1 MNFAAPLGRLQK
13 SSGRLYLQF
22 AERFSENNLIR
33 DAWTEMARDLEHQT
47 ASMREIRSS
56 FWKELKKDEKALIS
70 ATKEISTTLEKTR
83 RASPTDGFLH
93 YSFVNSIEFEELLT
107 LKIYAPLLYKLKSQW
122 TNRALSFYVT
132 VNAHITRLVRLV
144 QQFSGDPILIQR
156 SASLQERFEREAQG
170 PKPEPISDVKRRAK
184 GSIRV
189 KQESRRVPSP
199 RKSKLPVKISARRS
213 SSLAKRS
220 KRLVKQAKPMIK
232 GIPRRRARSRS

>member
-1 MNFAAPLGRLQK
+1 MSFAAPLGRLQK
-13 SSGRLYLQF
+13 NSGRLYLQF

-47 ASMREIRSS
+47 ASMREIRPD
-56 FWKELKKDEKALIS
+56 FWKELKKDEKALLS
-70 ATKEISTTLEKTR
+70 ATKEVAASLDKTR
-83 RASPTDGFLH
+83 RASPAEGFLH

-107 LKIYAPLLYKLKSQW
+107 LKIYAPLLYRLKSQW

-170 PKPEPISDVKRRAK
+170 PAPEPVSVVKKRSM

-189 KQESRRVPSP
+189 KQESRRVPSL
-199 RKSKLPVKISARRS
+199 RKPKIPIKIAARRS
-213 SSLAKRS
+213 PSLAKRS
-220 KRLVKQAKPMIK
+220 KRRVKQSKPMIK
-232 GIPRRRARSRS
+232 GIARRRARSRS